1 MKLRQLLHSDLGDP
15 DRILTELGG
24 SMSCAFVL
32 FAEKFRR
39 RRRRRP
45 PDVLPQ
51 TSPHEYITPPSV
63 PIVAS
68 SDVLKQKIEHH
79 WLSGFQTYADSA
91 T

>member
-1 MKLRQLLHSDLGDP
+1 MKLRQLFQCDLGDP

-39 RRRRRP
+39 RRRRP
-45 PDVLPQ
+45 PDVLPR
-51 TSPHEYITPPSV
+51 TAPHECITLPSE

-79 WLSGFQTYADSA
+79 WLSGLQTYADSV